1 MTGTSENEVKDE
13 VMVDSDLGEV
23 HTENQ
28 SEEAKKVEYEM
39 PSAKQEEEMIK
50 KKYGGLLPKKK
61 PLISKDHEH
70 AFFDSADWALGKG
83 TAKPK
88 GPLEALRPKLQ
99 PTPHH
104 QARSRRSAYAPADG
118 EDNQNAS
125 DDHHDSSEED
135 GKTGNVVSNDDQ
147 SSHS

>member
-1 MTGTSENEVKDE
+1 MSGPNDNEVKEE
-13 VMVDSDLGEV
+13 VPVDSNLGEV
-23 HTENQ
+23 HTEHQ
-28 SEEAKKVEYEM
+28 GEEAKSMEYEM
-39 PSAKQEEEMIK
+39 PSAQQEEEMIK

-83 TAKPK
+83 TQKPK

-104 QARSRRSAYAPADG
+104 QARSRRSAYAPTDD
-118 EDNQNAS
+118 EDNQNAP
-125 DDHHDSSEED
+125 DDHHDSAEED
-135 GKTGNVVSNDDQ
+135 GKTDTAVSNDQ